1 MSDYLGRIIHVRQ
14 APPVALTAA
23 TPTQDYKGHNMP
35 AFLLNLASLIL
46 GSIVT
51 LLVTKAYYVRASQ
64 DLIKEAE
71 ELRRLSVLVLHAM
84 EDAGLASLNR
94 DNSGRVVGLVISASA
109 HEVAHASASAEA
121 QVLRGSHPE
130 KT

>member
-1 MSDYLGRIIHVRQ
+1 
-14 APPVALTAA
+14 
-23 TPTQDYKGHNMP
+23 MP

-121 QVLRGSHPE
+121 EVIRGSHPE